1 MVEQEKIV
9 VRESKGMKCRIQI
22 NSIRFTVKS
31 IFKEVPPE
39 HPLHT
44 SPEHLYKG
52 RGNKSHA

>member
-1 MVEQEKIV
+1 MEQEKIAM
-9 VRESKGMKCRIQI
+9 RESKEMKRRMQI
-22 NSIRFTVKS
+22 NATRFTVKS

-39 HPLHT
+39 HPLHK